1 MELAIQAYAL
11 TTVALFLK
19 MFSTSAVQAMSRLGA
34 NTFVNPEDARYYGKT
49 EAAAQETA
57 LVQRAQAVWRNDL
70 ENVPIFLFL
79 GLVYLLA
86 RCWPLG
92 AAIYFSSFVL
102 ARILHA
108 IFYFQAMQPWRNLSY
123 DLGIAVCFVMSAHI
137 VVAVL

>member
-19 MFSTSAVQAMSRLGA
+19 MFSTSTVQAMSRLGA
-34 NTFVNPEDARYYGKT
+34 HSFVNPEDASYYART
-49 EAAAQETA
+49 AAAAEETA

-70 ENVPIFLFL
+70 ENIPIFLFL
-79 GLVYLLA
+79 GLVYILA

-92 AAIYFSSFVL
+92 AAIYFSIFVL
-102 ARILHA
+102 ARIFHA

-123 DLGIAVCFVMSAHI
+123 DVGIAVCFVMSIHI